1 MIKYVS
7 VLKKVIFTPLG
18 YRLEKTFGMCYNDGN
33 KYKGA
38 IKMTRRNNT
47 HTAPPTLDRILVSN
61 EIDILNKLRESQED
75 KRTVT
80 SSNGWSNLRVMDK
93 QV

>member
-1 MIKYVS
+1 
-7 VLKKVIFTPLG
+7 
-18 YRLEKTFGMCYNDGN
+18 
-33 KYKGA
+33 
-38 IKMTRRNNT
+38 MTRRNNT